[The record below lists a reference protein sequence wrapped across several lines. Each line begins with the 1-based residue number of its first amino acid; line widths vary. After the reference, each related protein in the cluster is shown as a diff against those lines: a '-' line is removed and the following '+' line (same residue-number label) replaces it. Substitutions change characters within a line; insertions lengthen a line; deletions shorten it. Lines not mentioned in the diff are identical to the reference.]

1 MEQVTAAGVY
11 APVVELVAAPFRAT
25 RIGRP
30 VLGSSARGGAQ
41 QAAPPWQA
49 VPVPKLRR
57 ITPDDHDDVLALN
70 AANVVK
76 LAPMDRDRLVALE
89 RIADRFDVI
98 DVDGEFGGF
107 VVTFAPGT
115 SYDSENYRWFSE
127 RHRRFYY
134 LDRIVLEPHHRRQG
148 LATFVYD
155 EIEHVARKY
164 GRLALE
170 VNLVPRNDASLA
182 FHDRR
187 GYAEVG
193 RLGDASH
200 LVSMREKQLS

>member
-1 MEQVTAAGVY
+1 MPT
-11 APVVELVAAPFRAT
+11 
-25 RIGRP
+25 
-30 VLGSSARGGAQ
+30 
-41 QAAPPWQA
+41 
-49 VPVPKLRR
+49 LRR

-107 VVTFAPGT
+107 VVTFGPGT
-115 SYDSENYRWFSE
+115 PYDSENYRWFSE
-127 RHRRFYY
+127 RHRQFYY

-155 EIEHVARKY
+155 ELEQVARRY
-164 GRLALE
+164 ERLALE

-182 FHDRR
+182 FHERR
-187 GYAEVG
+187 GYVEVG
-193 RLGDASH
+193 QLGDQAH
-200 LVSMREKQLS
+200 LVSMMEKQLS